1 MSFNAELEL
10 EYESVLY
17 DENGEPI
24 VDLFTE
30 ELLNEIFEHI
40 DRYDVDI

>member
-1 MSFNAELEL
+1 MSFSEELEY

-17 DENGEPI
+17 DDEGEPI

-30 ELLNEIFEHI
+30 ELLNEILDHI
-40 DRYDVDI
+40 DRYDVNL